1 MEETRKRKMISED
14 AERCLPL
21 TLSVL
26 KNRPDAIAPVRAT
39 VGAAGYD
46 LAVPEPTVLPPRT
59 EDGPSITKVDL
70 GFSLGIPE
78 GAFGKIESRSSL
90 AYGRGITVEAG
101 VIDSDYTGPV
111 AVVVYNHTA
120 SSVVFA
126 AGQRVAQLIVHPVL
140 YPEVATV
147 DALPSQ
153 VRGSGG
159 FGSTGL

>member
-1 MEETRKRKMISED
+1 MKRIRTEEEETTTI
-14 AERCLPL
+14 
-21 TLSVL
+21 TLLVQ
-26 KNRPDAIAPVRAT
+26 KNRPDAIAPKRVTA
-39 VGAAGYD
+39 GAAGYD
-46 LAVPEPTVLPPRT
+46 LAVPEATVLPPRT

-78 GAFGKIESRSSL
+78 NTFGKIESRSSL
-90 AYGRGITVEAG
+90 AFGRGITVEAG

-111 AVVVYNHTA
+111 AVVIYNHTTD
-120 SSVVFA
+120 SVIFA

-147 DALPSQ
+147 DALPSR
-153 VRGSGG
+153 VRGAGG